1 MHKRL
6 FILIA
11 LSLVLSASFAQT
23 ENGNQVDTVIPE
35 LRQDEPSIENT
46 QQIDYYVQSDTLIS
60 FQVLPVSQD
69 SIRSWKK
76 AREFAYHRNLDS
88 LLKLAQEKYK
98 PVQFKPSSPGILD
111 RMLNSKTLQIILWI
125 IAGCFILFILYRL
138 FLAQGVFQRNRRG
151 QSDEGPDAEAEQLT
165 AESDYDQLIGLAFRA
180 GNFRLAVRYQYLRTL
195 HSLASREKLALAPDK
210 TNYQYVTEISD
221 PASRKEFAG
230 LTLGYEYVWYGEF
243 EIDETV
249 YRKLEKGFQ
258 SFNRNY
264 M

>member
-1 MHKRL
+1 MHKRP

-23 ENGNQVDTVIPE
+23 GNGNQVDTVIPE

-46 QQIDYYVQSDTLIS
+46 QQIDYYVHSDTLIS

-69 SIRSWKK
+69 SISSWKK
-76 AREFAYHRNLDS
+76 ARDFAYHRNLDS
-88 LLKLAQEKYK
+88 LLKVAQEKYK
-98 PVQFKPSSPGILD
+98 PVQFKPSSPGVLD
-111 RMLNSKTLQIILWI
+111 KMLNSKTLQIILWI

-138 FLAQGVFQRNRRG
+138 FLAQGVFQRNRSV
-151 QSDEGPDAEAEQLT
+151 QSDEGPDAELEQLNG
-165 AESDYDQLIGLAFRA
+165 ESDYEQLIGLALKA

-195 HSLASREKLALAPDK
+195 HSLAAREKLVLAPDK
-210 TNYQYVTEISD
+210 TNYQYVTEIND

-243 EIDETV
+243 EIDESV
-249 YRKLEKGFQ
+249 YRKLEQGFQ

-264 M
+264 I